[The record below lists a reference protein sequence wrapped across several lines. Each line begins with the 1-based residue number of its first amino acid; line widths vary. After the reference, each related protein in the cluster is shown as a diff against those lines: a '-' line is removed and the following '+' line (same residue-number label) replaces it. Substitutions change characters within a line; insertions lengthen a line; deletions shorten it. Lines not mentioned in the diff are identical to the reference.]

1 MDTLCAQVDQ
11 DPAKRAITVAS
22 VALLFFSALTTLAL
36 IAWFHRAADA
46 AWSWK
51 TVLTLLCALAGVS
64 TSALLWR
71 APSRNGAVAGIVVM
85 AVSLLRIGPPSA
97 WTWVSFSLV
106 AITTLL
112 LIPLVH
118 AALVL
123 RG

>member
-1 MDTLCAQVDQ
+1 VD
-11 DPAKRAITVAS
+11 DEPAKRAITVAS
-22 VALLFFSALTTLAL
+22 IALLFFSALTSLAL

-46 AWSWK
+46 AWNWK
-51 TVLTLLCALAGVS
+51 SLLTVLCAIAGVT
-64 TSALLWR
+64 TSAVLWR
-71 APSRNGAVAGIVVM
+71 SPSRSGAIAGIVVM
-85 AVSLLRIGPPSA
+85 VVSLLRIGPPSA

-123 RG
+123 RS

>member
-1 MDTLCAQVDQ
+1 VEHE
-11 DPAKRAITVAS
+11 PEKRAITVAS
-22 VALLFFSALTTLAL
+22 LSLLLFSALTSLAL
-36 IAWFHRAADA
+36 IAWFHRNVGA
-46 AWSWK
+46 AWGWK
-51 TVLTLLCALAGVS
+51 SVLTVACAVLGVT

-71 APSRNGAVAGIVVM
+71 APSRANAIAGIVVM
-85 AVSLLRIGPPSA
+85 VASLLRIGPPSA